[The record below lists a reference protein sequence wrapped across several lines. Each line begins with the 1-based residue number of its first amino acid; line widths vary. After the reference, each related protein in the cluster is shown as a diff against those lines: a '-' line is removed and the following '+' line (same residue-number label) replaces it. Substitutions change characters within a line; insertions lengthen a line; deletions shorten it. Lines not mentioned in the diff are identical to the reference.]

1 MIIRQY
7 RNIKL
12 HKIANMIK
20 IWKKN
25 NHDKSISVE
34 LPGGNGRWVGNILGH
49 QSVTS
54 FQCGDVLKVRF
65 QV

>member
-1 MIIRQY
+1 
-7 RNIKL
+7 
-12 HKIANMIK
+12 MIK

-25 NHDKSISVE
+25 YHDKSISVE

-49 QSVTS
+49 QGITS
-54 FQCGDVLKVRF
+54 FQCGDVLKLML